1 MTEQKTVLPNEP
13 LPLQQRRKMRRQR
26 RRELSRQNRQN
37 RWQKLLRLTVILGI
51 SLFLINNYYDR
62 SNNQAKSA
70 NTTKN
75 TEQNI
80 NDQNHDQNIVVQ
92 SITVNQQPAP
102 KPIINKFT
110 ESAILKN
117 IAETSGLS
125 DQAKISVCSL
135 QDKCW
140 HLYGNQ
146 PPTRVASLMK
156 LPIAIALIHKAEKE
170 KVNLKTKILLD
181 RKNFTEDNSNLSVDQ
196 QYSLEDLLSEMIIN
210 SSNIAPNQLI
220 DYLGRYY
227 INETLAEQGF
237 QVTRVNSKFTGANI
251 TPPDAG
257 LVTNMANSDELTA
270 MMVKVYQKQL
280 PGYDLLIKILAQQ
293 HDQDFGFTALQGTK
307 AKWLGE
313 KTGQNSQV
321 LGTTLAMEIKN
332 NIYVTTVI
340 DDGEYN
346 QQSIRNAISQ
356 IADHLANRGEL

>member
-1 MTEQKTVLPNEP
+1 MTEQPTFLPNEP
-13 LPLQQRRKMRRQR
+13 LPLKQRRKRRRQR
-26 RRELSRQNRQN
+26 RRELYRENRQYK
-37 RWQKLLRLTVILGI
+37 WQKLLRLTVILGI
-51 SLFLINNYYDR
+51 SFFLINNYYGR
-62 SNNQAKSA
+62 SNNHANSA
-70 NTTKN
+70 NTAKHTGKK
-75 TEQNI
+75 
-80 NDQNHDQNIVVQ
+80 DQNQNQNIVAQ
-92 SITVNQQPAP
+92 NIAVNQQTTP
-102 KPIINKFT
+102 KPVVHKFT
-110 ESAILKN
+110 QSAILKN
-117 IAETSGLS
+117 ISQTSGLS

-135 QDKCW
+135 QGKCW
-140 HLYGNQ
+140 HLHGNQ

-156 LPIAIALIHKAEKE
+156 LPIAIALIHK
-170 KVNLKTKILLD
+170 VNADKISLKTKILLD
-181 RKNFTEDNSNLSVDQ
+181 RKNFTEDNSPLSVDQ

-227 INETLAEQGF
+227 INETLAEQGY

-270 MMVKVYQKQL
+270 MMINIYQKHL

-293 HDQDFGFTALQGTK
+293 HDQDFGFTALQGTQ

-313 KTGQNSQV
+313 KTGQTSQV
-321 LGTTLAMEIKN
+321 LGTTVAMEIKN

-346 QQSIRNAISQ
+346 QQSIRDAISQ

>member
-13 LPLQQRRKMRRQR
+13 LPLQQRRKRRRQR
-26 RRELSRQNRQN
+26 RQELSQQKKQY
-37 RWQKLLRLTVILGI
+37 RWQKLLRLTAIL
-51 SLFLINNYYDR
+51 SVSFFLINSYYGR
-62 SNNQAKSA
+62 SANHANSA
-70 NTTKN
+70 NTVNLSKN
-75 TEQNI
+75 TN
-80 NDQNHDQNIVVQ
+80 DQNIVAQ
-92 SITVNQQPAP
+92 TITEKPVVP
-102 KPIINKFT
+102 KLTVHKFT
-110 ESAILKN
+110 ESAVLKN
-117 IAETSGLS
+117 ISETSGLS

-156 LPIAIALIHKAEKE
+156 LPIAIALIHKADAEKI
-170 KVNLKTKILLD
+170 NLKTKILLD

-220 DYLGRYY
+220 DYLGKYY
-227 INETLAEQGF
+227 INETLAEAGY

-270 MMVKVYQKQL
+270 MMIKIYQKQL

-293 HDQDFGFTALQGTK
+293 HDHDFGFAALQGK
-307 AKWLGE
+307 QAKWLGE
-313 KTGQNSQV
+313 KTGQTSQV
-321 LGTTLAMEIKN
+321 LGTTVAMSIKN

-346 QQSIRNAISQ
+346 EQSIRDAISQ
-356 IADHLANRGEL
+356 IADYLANRGEL